1 MTTNTETQT
10 IETRERRVAKP
21 HARLIVDEDAYT
33 ILAEIPGADESST
46 EVNVEQDV
54 LTFHA
59 RSVVEPIPEGFE
71 HVHSEL
77 ELCDWAT
84 SFRLNDR
91 IDREAIEASVKHG
104 VLRLRLPKVKP
115 TVRKITVAPE

>member
-1 MTTNTETQT
+1 MTTKTEDRV

-21 HARLIVDEDAYT
+21 YARLTVDEDAYT

-46 EVNVEQDV
+46 EVKIEGDV

-59 RSVVEPIPEGFE
+59 RSLVEPIPEGFE
-71 HVHSEL
+71 RAHSEL
-77 ELCDWAT
+77 ELCDWES
-84 SFRLNDR
+84 SFHLSDR

-115 TVRKITVAPE
+115 TQRTITVSPE